1 MGGKGGAIVLS
12 WKSFKEYLLGELL
25 LRPSRLRCD
34 VLVRQGHR
42 RPGQPGTPSRSTWRG
57 RQALQGAVQTLDNVY
72 RLTFKV
78 SGSST
83 SLICSLNDSV
93 TFCICCLNV
102 SVPEYLLGSFLT
114 VFTSEDLLFVHHDEY
129 AFLHVLSTF
138 TKAVLKSCLLI
149 PKSEPRWGE

>member
-1 MGGKGGAIVLS
+1 M
-12 WKSFKEYLLGELL
+12 
-25 LRPSRLRCD
+25 
-34 VLVRQGHR
+34 
-42 RPGQPGTPSRSTWRG
+42 
-57 RQALQGAVQTLDNVY
+57 QTLDNVY

-114 VFTSEDLLFVHHDEY
+114 VFTSGDLLFVHHDEY

-138 TKAVLKSCLLI
+138 TYYV
-149 PKSEPRWGE
+149 ETQEM

>member
-1 MGGKGGAIVLS
+1 M
-12 WKSFKEYLLGELL
+12 W
-25 LRPSRLRCD
+25 
-34 VLVRQGHR
+34 
-42 RPGQPGTPSRSTWRG
+42 RPGAARTPQARPARH
-57 RQALQGAVQTLDNVY
+57 ALQVYTAPKPSSPGGHADPGYVY

-149 PKSEPRWGE
+149 PKSEPRWGEWSVTPNGAGFLWRGGWLNRF